1 MKKAK
6 RFLTGLL
13 SAVLALSLCAM
24 PAMAEGGTIT
34 STIDTNR
41 TGSLTIN
48 KYEGNEAKEDNL
60 LDGVTFTAYKVADI
74 VQSTTEAGTTDVKMQ
89 PVEALTNIKP
99 DIQITSETKYDDI
112 KDTVE
117 KALAKD
123 ADPKLVA
130 AGTAVTG
137 ESLDASGNKIKGQAK
152 FTNLGVGVYLIVETD
167 APSQIVNKTAN
178 FLVSIPM
185 ANEDGTGWN
194 YNIVANPKNAA
205 VYGGISLKK
214 YGKNYTPD
222 GNSSEAPLEGAK
234 FYLQRKEG
242 DEWVTVTA
250 PTVSN
255 GNGTVDAE
263 TGLLTTNRDGMI
275 NITDLAPGT
284 YRFIEY
290 SAPQGYIMDGQAA
303 YEFTINN
310 NQTVTIDDA
319 YKDTLE
325 NTIKV
330 VNEKPSME
338 KQVKTGVDAEN
349 KDVYGKATDAS
360 VGDVVTWKVT
370 AAVPSNVNKLAK
382 YILTDNMSEALTWE
396 SETEANLTIETKPN
410 VELVKGTDY
419 TLTVPVN
426 GTAGGTWTIEFTTE
440 GKDKLAA
447 SKVTSISVTFN
458 TKLNS
463 NATVNNKGNLN
474 DAGLT
479 YSNGF
484 TSDDEKY
491 PDQPEPKDEVIKNE
505 ASVYTFGMNVEKV
518 DGKDS
523 NVKLQGAEFDLYL
536 YNGSETNPT
545 EAELKNNGV
554 KVGHYTTDENGKI
567 HVSGLKN
574 GTYYLVETK
583 APTYSVVENG
593 ETKTYSYN
601 LLKEPVKVVVAV
613 EYVVKETT
621 TITTDENG
629 NVTTNK
635 SVDSE
640 KYVGGENNSGNY
652 KVIIKNNKGF
662 NLPTTGGFGTLLFSG
677 IGVLLVVAGVGV
689 LLSLKK
695 KNRA

>member
-1 MKKAK
+1 MKKVK

-13 SAVLALSLCAM
+13 SAALALSLCAM
-24 PAMAEGGTIT
+24 PAMAERRLIT
-34 STIDTNR
+34 STIDPSIP
-41 TGSLTIN
+41 GSLTIH
-48 KYEGNEAKEDNL
+48 KYEGNEQDPNKL

-74 VQSTTEAGTTDVKMQ
+74 VQSTDKTTGTTDVEMQ
-89 PVEALTNIKP
+89 PVEALKSIDPDIKITSDTKYENIK
-99 DIQITSETKYDDI
+99 E
-112 KDTVE
+112 TVE
-117 KALAKD
+117 KALAKETE
-123 ADPKLVA
+123 PKLTA
-130 AGTAVTG
+130 FGTATTG
-137 ESLDASGNKIKGQAK
+137 APNGKGIAL
-152 FTNLGVGVYLIVETD
+152 FEHMPVGVYLIVETD

-185 ANEDGTGWN
+185 TEANDDGTYWN
-194 YNIVANPKNAA
+194 YDVEVYPKNAA

-310 NQTVTIDDA
+310 DQTVTISDA

-338 KQVKTGVDAEN
+338 KQVKTGVDA
-349 KDVYGKATDAS
+349 YGKATDAS

-382 YILTDNMSEALTWE
+382 YILTDTMSSALTWE
-396 SETEANLTIETKPN
+396 SKEKANLTIETNPN
-410 VELVKGTDY
+410 VVLEDTDY
-419 TLTVPVN
+419 TLTVPAD
-426 GTAGGTWTIEFTTE
+426 GAEGGTWTIEFTTA

-447 SKVTSISVTFN
+447 NKVTSISVTFN

-484 TSDDEKY
+484 KSTDDKY
-491 PDQPEPKDEVIKNE
+491 PTQPDPKDEVIKNE
-505 ASVYTFGMNVEKV
+505 ASVYTFGMNIEKV

-523 NVKLQGAEFDLYL
+523 RGKLQGAEFDLYL

-545 EAELKNNGV
+545 EAELKTNGV
-554 KVGHYTTDENGKI
+554 KVGRYTTNEYGEI
-567 HVSGLKN
+567 HVNGLKN

-583 APTYSVVENG
+583 APTYTVEG
-593 ETKTYSYN
+593 KTYSYN
-601 LLKEPVKVVVAV
+601 LLKEPVKVVVNV
-613 EYVVKETT
+613 QYEVDTKT
-621 TITTDENG
+621 TIKTDANS
-629 NVTTNK
+629 NVTTNEIV
-635 SVDSE
+635 ST
-640 KYVGGENNSGNY
+640 KYLGGENDSGNY

>member
-13 SAVLALSLCAM
+13 SAALALSLCAM
-24 PAMAEGGTIT
+24 PAMAADNGGTIT
-34 STIDTNR
+34 STIDTNKN
-41 TGSLTIN
+41 GSLTIN
-48 KYEGNEAKEDNL
+48 KYEGNEQDPDKL

-74 VQSTTEAGTTDVKMQ
+74 VQSTEAGTTDVKMQ
-89 PVEALTNIKP
+89 PVKALTSIDP
-99 DIQITSETKYDDI
+99 AIQITSETKYDEI

-117 KALAKD
+117 QALAED
-123 ADPKLVA
+123 ADPKLTA
-130 AGTAVTG
+130 FATAKTGDNGT
-137 ESLDASGNKIKGQAK
+137 KGQAV
-152 FTNLGVGVYLIVETD
+152 FNEMPVGVYLIVETD

-185 ANEDGTGWN
+185 VKEDRTGWD
-194 YNIVANPKNAA
+194 YDIVANPKNAA

-214 YGKNYTPD
+214 YAKNYNPD
-222 GNSSEAPLEGAK
+222 GTFSEVALSGAK

-242 DEWVTVTA
+242 DNWVTVTT
-250 PTVSN
+250 PKVSD
-255 GNGTVDAE
+255 GNGTVDE
-263 TGLLTTNRDGMI
+263 NGLLTTNADGMI

-310 NQTVTIDDA
+310 DQTVTISDA
-319 YKDTLE
+319 YKDTLA

-330 VNEKPSME
+330 VNEKPNME
-338 KQVKTGVDAEN
+338 KQVKTGVDTEN

-382 YILTDNMSEALTWE
+382 YILTDNMSKALTWE
-396 SETEANLTIETKPN
+396 SETAANLTIATNPN
-410 VELVKGTDY
+410 VDLVKGTDY
-419 TLTVPVN
+419 TLTVPVD
-426 GTAGGTWTIEFTTE
+426 GTEGGTWTIEFTTA
-440 GKDKLAA
+440 GKEKLAENN
-447 SKVTSISVTFN
+447 VTSISVTFN
-458 TKLNS
+458 TKLNDK
-463 NATVNNKGNLN
+463 ATVNNTGNLN

-484 TSDDEKY
+484 KSDDEKY
-491 PDQPEPKDEVIKNE
+491 PEQPEPKDEVIKNE

-554 KVGHYTTDENGKI
+554 KVGHYTTDENGEI

-583 APTYSVVENG
+583 APTYSVEENG
-593 ETKTYSYN
+593 KTKTYSYN

-613 EYVVKETT
+613 EYEVKETT
-621 TITTDENG
+621 TITTDANG

-635 SVDSE
+635 IESK
-640 KYVGGENNSGNY
+640 KYLGGENDSGNY

>member
-13 SAVLALSLCAM
+13 SAALALSLCAM
-24 PAMAEGGTIT
+24 PAMAADNGETIT
-34 STIDTNR
+34 STINTAQK
-41 TGSLTIN
+41 GSLTIN
-48 KYEGNEAKEDNL
+48 KYEGDKQDPEKL

-74 VQSTTEAGTTDVKMQ
+74 VQSTEAGTTDVKMQ
-89 PVEALTNIKP
+89 PVEALTKIKS

-112 KDTVE
+112 KDTVDA
-117 KALAKD
+117 ALAED
-123 ADPKLVA
+123 ANPKL
-130 AGTAVTG
+130 TAFATATTG
-137 ESLDASGNKIKGQAK
+137 DNGITGQAV
-152 FTNLGVGVYLIVETD
+152 FSEMPVGVYLIVETG

-185 ANEDGTGWN
+185 AKEDGTGWN
-194 YNIVANPKNAA
+194 YDIVANPKNAA

-214 YGKNYTPD
+214 YGKNYNPD
-222 GNSSEAPLEGAK
+222 GTFSEVALSGAT

-242 DEWVTVTA
+242 DDWVTVTA
-250 PTVSN
+250 PTVSDSN
-255 GNGTVDAE
+255 GSVDAS
-263 TGLLTTNRDGMI
+263 GLLTTSANGMI

-310 NQTVTIDDA
+310 DQTVTISDA
-319 YKDTLE
+319 YKDTLA

-338 KQVKTGVDAEN
+338 KQVKTGVDA
-349 KDVYGKATDAS
+349 YGKATDAS

-382 YILTDNMSEALTWE
+382 YILTDTMSSALTWE
-396 SETEANLTIETKPN
+396 SETEANLTIETNPN
-410 VELVKGTDY
+410 VKLDKDTDY
-419 TLTVPVN
+419 TLTVPED
-426 GTAGGTWTIEFTTE
+426 GTEGGTWTIEFTTA
-440 GKDKLAA
+440 GKEKLAA
-447 SKVTSISVTFN
+447 NNVTSISVTFN
-458 TKLNS
+458 TRLNK
-463 NATVNNKGNLN
+463 NATVNKEGNLN
-474 DAGLT
+474 DASLT

-484 TSDDEKY
+484 KSNDEEY
-491 PDQPEPKDEVIKNE
+491 PTQPDPKDEVIKNE
-505 ASVYTFGMNVEKV
+505 ASVYTFGMNIEKV

-523 NVKLQGAEFDLYL
+523 RGKLQGAEFDLYL

-554 KVGHYTTDENGKI
+554 KVEHYTTDVYGEI

-583 APTYSVVENG
+583 APTYNVVENG

-601 LLKEPVKVVVAV
+601 LLKEPVKVVVNV
-613 EYVVKETT
+613 QYEVDTKT
-621 TITTDENG
+621 TITTDANG

-635 SVDSE
+635 IESK
-640 KYVGGENNSGNY
+640 KYVGGENDSGNY

-695 KNRA
+695 KNRT

>member
-13 SAVLALSLCAM
+13 SAALALSLCAM

-34 STIDTNR
+34 STIDTNKN
-41 TGSLTIN
+41 GSLTIN
-48 KYEGNEAKEDNL
+48 KYEGNEVDPDKL

-89 PVEALTNIKP
+89 PVKALTSIDP
-99 DIQITSETKYDDI
+99 AIQITSETKYDEI
-112 KDTVE
+112 KNTVDA
-117 KALAKD
+117 ALAD
-123 ADPKLVA
+123 GANPKLTA
-130 AGTAVTG
+130 FATAKTGDNGT
-137 ESLDASGNKIKGQAK
+137 KGQAV
-152 FTNLGVGVYLIVETD
+152 FNEMPVGVYLIVETD

-185 ANEDGTGWN
+185 VNEDRTGWD
-194 YNIVANPKNAA
+194 YDIVANPKNAA

-214 YGKNYTPD
+214 YGKNYNPD
-222 GNSSEAPLEGAK
+222 GTFSEVALSGAK

-242 DEWVTVTA
+242 DNWETVTA
-250 PTVSN
+250 PTVSANN
-255 GNGTVDAE
+255 GSVDAN
-263 TGLLTTNRDGMI
+263 GLLTTSTDGMI

-303 YEFTINN
+303 YVFTINN
-310 NQTVTIDDA
+310 DQSVTINDA
-319 YKDTLE
+319 YKDNTLA

-330 VNEKPSME
+330 VNEKPNME

-370 AAVPSNVNKLAK
+370 AAVPSNVDKLAK

-396 SETEANLTIETKPN
+396 SETAANLTIATNPN
-410 VELVKGTDY
+410 VDLVKGTDY
-419 TLTVPVN
+419 TLTVPAD
-426 GTAGGTWTIEFTTE
+426 GAQGGTWTIEFTTA
-440 GKDKLAA
+440 GKEKLAA
-447 SKVTSISVTFN
+447 NNVTSISVTFN
-458 TKLNS
+458 TKLNDK
-463 NATVNNKGNLN
+463 ATVNNTGNLN

-484 TSDDEKY
+484 KSDDAKY
-491 PDQPEPKDEVIKNE
+491 PEQPEPKDEVIKNQ
-505 ASVYTFGMNVEKV
+505 ASVYTFGMKVEKV
-518 DGKDS
+518 DGKNS
-523 NVKLQGAEFDLYL
+523 SIKLQGAEFDLYL

-583 APTYSVVENG
+583 APTYSVTENG

-613 EYVVKETT
+613 QYEVTTTT
-621 TITTDENG
+621 TITTDANG

-635 SVDSE
+635 IVSE
-640 KYVGGENNSGNY
+640 KYVGGEDDSGNY

-662 NLPTTGGFGTLLFSG
+662 NLPTTGGFGTLMFSG

>member
-13 SAVLALSLCAM
+13 SAALALSLCAM
-24 PAMAEGGTIT
+24 PAMAERRLIT
-34 STIDTNR
+34 STIDPSIP
-41 TGSLTIN
+41 GSLTIH
-48 KYEGNEAKEDNL
+48 KYEGNEQDPNKL

-74 VQSTTEAGTTDVKMQ
+74 VQSTDTTTGTTDVKMQ
-89 PVEALTNIKP
+89 PVEALTKIDP
-99 DIQITSETKYDDI
+99 DIKITSETKYENI
-112 KDTVE
+112 KNTVDA
-117 KALAKD
+117 ALADD
-123 ADPKLVA
+123 AKPKLTA
-130 AGTAVTG
+130 FGTATTG
-137 ESLDASGNKIKGQAK
+137 APNGKGIAL
-152 FTNLGVGVYLIVETD
+152 FEHMPVGVYLIVETD

-185 ANEDGTGWN
+185 TEADEKETYWN
-194 YNIVANPKNAA
+194 YDVEVYPKNTA
-205 VYGGISLKK
+205 VYGGINLKK
-214 YGKNYTPD
+214 YGRNYKPD
-222 GNSSEAPLEGAK
+222 GTIASEEALSGAT
-234 FYLQRKEG
+234 FYLQRKDG
-242 DEWVTVTA
+242 DQWVTVTA
-250 PTVSN
+250 PTVSKDN
-255 GNGTVDAE
+255 GSVDAN
-263 TGLLTTNRDGMI
+263 GLLTTSADGMI

-284 YRFIEY
+284 YRFIEC

-303 YEFTINN
+303 YEFTIKND
-310 NQTVTIDDA
+310 QTVTIDDA
-319 YKDTLE
+319 YKDDTLKD
-325 NTIKV
+325 TIKV

-338 KQVKTGVDAEN
+338 KQVKTGVDA
-349 KDVYGKATDAS
+349 YGKATDAS

-382 YILTDNMSEALTWE
+382 YILTDTMSSALTWE
-396 SETEANLTIETKPN
+396 SETEANLTIETNPN
-410 VELVKGTDY
+410 VKLDKDTDY
-419 TLTVPVN
+419 TLTVPED
-426 GTAGGTWTIEFTTE
+426 GTEGGTWTIEFTTA
-440 GKDKLAA
+440 GKNKLAA

-458 TKLNS
+458 TRLNK

-474 DAGLT
+474 DASLT

-484 TSDDEKY
+484 KSDKEGY
-491 PDQPEPKDEVIKNE
+491 PEQPDPKDEVIKNE
-505 ASVYTFGMNVEKV
+505 ASVYTFGMNIEKV

-523 NVKLQGAEFDLYL
+523 RGKLQGAEFDLYL
-536 YNGSETNPT
+536 YKGSEENPT
-545 EAELKNNGV
+545 EADLKNPDKAV
-554 KVGHYTTDENGKI
+554 KVGHYTTDVYGEI

-583 APTYSVVENG
+583 APTYNVVENG

-613 EYVVKETT
+613 EYEVTTTT
-621 TITTDENG
+621 TIKTDANG

-635 SVDSE
+635 IESK

-695 KNRA
+695 KNRT

>member
-1 MKKAK
+1 MKKVK

-13 SAVLALSLCAM
+13 SAALALSLCAM
-24 PAMAEGGTIT
+24 PAMAERRLIT
-34 STIDTNR
+34 STIDPSIP
-41 TGSLTIN
+41 GSLTIH
-48 KYEGNEAKEDNL
+48 KYEGNEQDPNKL

-74 VQSTTEAGTTDVKMQ
+74 VQSTDTTTGTTDVKMQ
-89 PVEALTNIKP
+89 PVEALTKIKP
-99 DIQITSETKYDDI
+99 DIQITSETKYENI
-112 KDTVE
+112 KDTVDA
-117 KALAKD
+117 ALAET
-123 ADPKLVA
+123 ASPKLTA
-130 AGTAVTG
+130 FGTATTG
-137 ESLDASGNKIKGQAK
+137 APNGKGIAL
-152 FTNLGVGVYLIVETD
+152 FEHMPVGVYLIVETD

-185 ANEDGTGWN
+185 TEANDDGTYWN
-194 YNIVANPKNAA
+194 YDVEVYPKNAA

-214 YGKNYTPD
+214 YGKNYKPD
-222 GNSSEAPLEGAK
+222 GTIASEEALSGAT
-234 FYLQRKEG
+234 FYLQRKDG
-242 DEWVTVTA
+242 DQWVTVTA
-250 PTVSN
+250 PTVSKDN
-255 GNGTVDAE
+255 GSVDAN
-263 TGLLTTNRDGMI
+263 GLLTTSADGMI

-284 YRFIEY
+284 YRFIEC

-310 NQTVTIDDA
+310 DQTVTISDA
-319 YKDTLE
+319 YKDTLA

-338 KQVKTGVDAEN
+338 KQVKTGVDA
-349 KDVYGKATDAS
+349 YGKATDAS

-382 YILTDNMSEALTWE
+382 YILTDTMSSALTWE
-396 SETEANLTIETKPN
+396 SETEANLTIETNPN
-410 VELVKGTDY
+410 VALEDTDY
-419 TLTVPVN
+419 TLTVPED
-426 GTAGGTWTIEFTTE
+426 GTEGGTWTIEFTTA
-440 GKDKLAA
+440 GKNKLAA

-458 TKLNS
+458 TRLNK

-474 DAGLT
+474 DASLT

-484 TSDDEKY
+484 KSNDEEY
-491 PDQPEPKDEVIKNE
+491 PTQPDPKDEVIKNE
-505 ASVYTFGMNVEKV
+505 ASVYTFGMNIEKV

-523 NVKLQGAEFDLYL
+523 RGKLQGAEFDLYL
-536 YNGSETNPT
+536 YKGSEENPT
-545 EAELKNNGV
+545 EADLKNPDKAV
-554 KVGHYTTDENGKI
+554 KVGHYTTDVYGEI

-583 APTYSVVENG
+583 APTYNVVENG

-613 EYVVKETT
+613 QYEVTTTT
-621 TITTDENG
+621 TIKTDANG

-635 SVDSE
+635 IESK
-640 KYVGGENNSGNY
+640 KYVGGENDSGNY

>member
-13 SAVLALSLCAM
+13 SAALALSLCAM

-60 LDGVTFTAYKVADI
+60 LDGVTFTAYKVANI
-74 VQSTTEAGTTDVKMQ
+74 MQSTVAGTTDVKMQ

-117 KALAKD
+117 KALAD
-123 ADPKLVA
+123 GADPKLVA

-185 ANEDGTGWN
+185 ANADGTGWN
-194 YNIVANPKNAA
+194 YDIVANPKNAA

-310 NQTVTIDDA
+310 DQTVTISDA

-338 KQVKTGVDAEN
+338 KQVKTGVDA
-349 KDVYGKATDAS
+349 YGKATDAS

-382 YILTDNMSEALTWE
+382 YILTDTMSSALTWE
-396 SETEANLTIETKPN
+396 SKEKANLTIETNPN
-410 VELVKGTDY
+410 VVLEDTDY
-419 TLTVPVN
+419 TLTVPAD
-426 GTAGGTWTIEFTTE
+426 GAEGGTWTIEFTTA

-484 TSDDEKY
+484 KSDDEKY

-505 ASVYTFGMNVEKV
+505 ASVYTFGMNIEKV

-523 NVKLQGAEFDLYL
+523 RGKLQGAEFDLYL

-545 EAELKNNGV
+545 EADLKNNG
-554 KVGHYTTDENGKI
+554 KRVGHYTTDVYGEI
-567 HVSGLKN
+567 HVSGLEN

-583 APTYSVVENG
+583 APTYNVEENG
-593 ETKTYSYN
+593 KIKTYSYN

-621 TITTDENG
+621 TITTDEHG

-635 SVDSE
+635 KIESE

>member
-13 SAVLALSLCAM
+13 SAALALSLCAM
-24 PAMAEGGTIT
+24 PAMATSYADTPTI
-34 STIDTNR
+34 NPGR
-41 TGSLTIN
+41 YGSLTIY
-48 KYEGNEAKEDNL
+48 KFEGNEAKEDNL
-60 LDGVTFTAYKVADI
+60 LDGVTFTAYQVADI
-74 VQSTTEAGTTDVKMQ
+74 VQSTDPTTGTTGVEMQ
-89 PVEALTNIKP
+89 PVEALTNIDS
-99 DIQITSETKYDDI
+99 DIKITSETKYTDI
-112 KDTVE
+112 KETVDA
-117 KALAKD
+117 ALAK
-123 ADPKLVA
+123 
-130 AGTAVTG
+130 GTLTAFATATTG
-137 ESLDASGNKIKGQAK
+137 ANGTKGQAV
-152 FTNLGVGVYLIVETD
+152 FSEMPVGVYLIVETD

-185 ANEDGTGWN
+185 AKEDGTGWN
-194 YNIVANPKNAA
+194 YDVKVYPKNAA
-205 VYGGISLKK
+205 VYGGINLKK
-214 YGKNYTPD
+214 YGKNYNPD
-222 GNSSEAPLEGAK
+222 GSSTEAPLGGAK

-242 DEWVTVTA
+242 NEWVTVTA

-263 TGLLTTNRDGMI
+263 TGLLTTNNDGMI

-303 YEFTINN
+303 YEFTIND
-310 NQTVTIDDA
+310 NQTVTISDA
-319 YKDTLE
+319 YKDTLPD
-325 NTIKV
+325 TIKV

-382 YILTDNMSEALTWE
+382 YILTDTMSKALTWE
-396 SETEANLTIETKPN
+396 SVEKANLTIETNPHVDL
-410 VELVKGTDY
+410 VENTDY
-419 TLTVPVN
+419 TLTVPAK
-426 GTAGGTWTIEFTTE
+426 GAEGGTWTIEFTTA

-474 DAGLT
+474 DASLT

-484 TSDDEKY
+484 KSNDEEY
-491 PDQPEPKDEVIKNE
+491 PTQPDPKDEVIKNE

-695 KNRA
+695 KNRT

>member
-13 SAVLALSLCAM
+13 SAALALSLCAM

-48 KYEGNEAKEDNL
+48 KYEGDKAEEDKL

-74 VQSTTEAGTTDVKMQ
+74 VQPTEAGTTDVKMQ
-89 PVEALTNIKP
+89 PVEALTKINS
-99 DIQITSETKYDDI
+99 DIQITSGTKYDDI
-112 KDTVE
+112 KDTVDA
-117 KALAKD
+117 ALAD
-123 ADPKLVA
+123 NADPKL
-130 AGTAVTG
+130 TAFATATTG
-137 ESLDASGNKIKGQAK
+137 ANDVKGQAV
-152 FTNLGVGVYLIVETD
+152 FSEMPVGVYLIVETG

-185 ANEDGTGWN
+185 VNANGDGWN
-194 YNIVANPKNAA
+194 YDIVANPKNAA

-214 YGKNYTPD
+214 YGKNYNPD
-222 GNSSEAPLEGAK
+222 GSSTEAPLGGAK

-242 DEWVTVTA
+242 NEWVTVTA

-263 TGLLTTNRDGMI
+263 TGLLTTNNDGMI

-284 YRFIEY
+284 YRFIEH

-310 NQTVTIDDA
+310 DQTVTISDA
-319 YKDTLE
+319 YKDTLA

-330 VNEKPSME
+330 VNEKPNME

-523 NVKLQGAEFDLYL
+523 HVKLQGAEFDLYL

-662 NLPTTGGFGTLLFSG
+662 DLPTTGGFGTLLFSG

>member
-24 PAMAEGGTIT
+24 PAMAADNGETIT
-34 STIDTNR
+34 STINTAQK
-41 TGSLTIN
+41 GSLTIN
-48 KYEGNEAKEDNL
+48 KYEGDKDDPDKL

-74 VQSTTEAGTTDVKMQ
+74 VQSTEAGTTDVKMQ
-89 PVEALTNIKP
+89 PVKALTSIDP
-99 DIQITSETKYDDI
+99 AIQITSETKYDEI

-117 KALAKD
+117 QALAED
-123 ADPKLVA
+123 ANPKLTA
-130 AGTAVTG
+130 FATAKTGDNGT
-137 ESLDASGNKIKGQAK
+137 KGQAV
-152 FTNLGVGVYLIVETD
+152 FNEMPVGVYLIVETD

-185 ANEDGTGWN
+185 VKEDRTGWD
-194 YNIVANPKNAA
+194 YDIVANPKNAA

-214 YGKNYTPD
+214 YAKNYNPD
-222 GNSSEAPLEGAK
+222 GTFSEVALSGAK

-242 DEWVTVTA
+242 DNWETVTA
-250 PTVSN
+250 PTVSANN
-255 GNGTVDAE
+255 GSVDAN
-263 TGLLTTNRDGMI
+263 GLLTTSTDGMI

-303 YEFTINN
+303 YVFTINN
-310 NQTVTIDDA
+310 DQSVTISDA
-319 YKDTLE
+319 YKDTLA

-330 VNEKPSME
+330 VNEKPNME

-349 KDVYGKATDAS
+349 KDVYGNATDAS

-382 YILTDNMSEALTWE
+382 YILTDNMSKALTWE
-396 SETEANLTIETKPN
+396 SETAANLTIATNPN
-410 VELVKGTDY
+410 VDLVKGTDY
-419 TLTVPVN
+419 TLTVPVD
-426 GTAGGTWTIEFTTE
+426 GTEGGTWTIEFTTA
-440 GKDKLAA
+440 GKEKLAA
-447 SKVTSISVTFN
+447 NNVTSISVTFN
-458 TKLNS
+458 TKLNDK
-463 NATVNNKGNLN
+463 ATVNNTGNLN

-484 TSDDEKY
+484 KSDDEKY
-491 PDQPEPKDEVIKNE
+491 PEQPEPKDEVIKNE
-505 ASVYTFGMNVEKV
+505 ASVYTFGMKVEKV

-554 KVGHYTTDENGKI
+554 KVGHYTTDENGEI

-583 APTYSVVENG
+583 APTYSVEENG
-593 ETKTYSYN
+593 KTKTYSYN

-613 EYVVKETT
+613 EYEVKETT
-621 TITTDENG
+621 TITTDANG

-635 SVDSE
+635 IESK
-640 KYVGGENNSGNY
+640 KYLGGENDSGNY

-695 KNRA
+695 KNRT

>member
-13 SAVLALSLCAM
+13 SAALALSLCAM
-24 PAMAEGGTIT
+24 PAMAADNGKTIT
-34 STIDTNR
+34 STINTAQK
-41 TGSLTIN
+41 GSLTIN
-48 KYEGNEAKEDNL
+48 KYEGNAVDKDKL

-74 VQSTTEAGTTDVKMQ
+74 VQSTEAGTTDVKMQ
-89 PVEALTNIKP
+89 PVEALTSIKP
-99 DIQITSETKYDDI
+99 DIQITSETKYDEI
-112 KDTVE
+112 QDTVE
-117 KALAKD
+117 KALAED
-123 ADPKLVA
+123 ADPKLTA
-130 AGTAVTG
+130 FATATTGANGT
-137 ESLDASGNKIKGQAK
+137 KGQAV
-152 FTNLGVGVYLIVETD
+152 FSGMPVGVYLIVETD

-185 ANEDGTGWN
+185 VNEDRTGWN
-194 YNIVANPKNAA
+194 YDIVANPKNAA
-205 VYGGISLKK
+205 VYGGINLKK
-214 YGKNYTPD
+214 YGRNYKPD
-222 GNSSEAPLEGAK
+222 GTSTEVALSGAK

-242 DEWVTVTA
+242 DNWVTVTT
-250 PTVSN
+250 PKVSD
-255 GNGTVDAE
+255 GNGTVDE
-263 TGLLTTNRDGMI
+263 NGLLTTNADGMI
-275 NITDLAPGT
+275 NVTDLAPGT

-310 NQTVTIDDA
+310 NQTVTINEA
-319 YKDTLE
+319 YKDDKLKD
-325 NTIKV
+325 TIKV
-330 VNEKPSME
+330 VNEKPNME
-338 KQVKTGVDAEN
+338 KQVKTGVDTEK

-382 YILTDNMSEALTWE
+382 YILTDNMSKALTWE
-396 SETEANLTIETKPN
+396 SKTEAKLTIETNPN
-410 VELVKGTDY
+410 VKLDKDTDY
-419 TLTVPVN
+419 TLTVPAD
-426 GTAGGTWTIEFTTE
+426 GTEGGTWTIEFTTA
-440 GKDKLAA
+440 GKEKLAA
-447 SKVTSISVTFN
+447 NNVTSISVTFN

-463 NATVNNKGNLN
+463 NATVNKTGNLN

-484 TSDDEKY
+484 KSDNAKY
-491 PDQPEPKDEVIKNE
+491 PEQPEPKDEVIKNQ
-505 ASVYTFGMNVEKV
+505 ASVYTFGMKVEKV
-518 DGKDS
+518 DGKNS
-523 NVKLQGAEFDLYL
+523 SIKLQGAEFDLYL

-545 EAELKNNGV
+545 EAELKNNGHC
-554 KVGHYTTDENGKI
+554 VGHYTTDKEGKI

-574 GTYYLVETK
+574 GTYYLFETK
-583 APTYSVVENG
+583 APTYTVVENG

-613 EYVVKETT
+613 EYEVNTNT
-621 TITTDENG
+621 TITTDANG

-635 SVDSE
+635 IVSE
-640 KYVGGENNSGNY
+640 KYVGGEEDSGNY

>member
-1 MKKAK
+1 MKKVK

-13 SAVLALSLCAM
+13 SAALALSLCAM
-24 PAMAEGGTIT
+24 PAMAERRLIT
-34 STIDTNR
+34 STIDPSIP
-41 TGSLTIN
+41 GSLTIY
-48 KYEGNEAKEDNL
+48 KYEGNEQDPNKL

-74 VQSTTEAGTTDVKMQ
+74 VQSTDTTTGTTDVKMQ
-89 PVEALTNIKP
+89 PVEALTKIKP
-99 DIQITSETKYDDI
+99 DIQITSETKYENI
-112 KDTVE
+112 KDTVDA
-117 KALAKD
+117 ALADD
-123 ADPKLVA
+123 ANPKLTA
-130 AGTAVTG
+130 FGTATTG
-137 ESLDASGNKIKGQAK
+137 APNGKGIAL
-152 FTNLGVGVYLIVETD
+152 FEHMPVGVYLIVETD

-185 ANEDGTGWN
+185 TAGDEEETYWN
-194 YNIVANPKNAA
+194 YDIKVYPKNTA
-205 VYGGISLKK
+205 VYGGINLKK
-214 YGKNYTPD
+214 YGKNYNPD
-222 GNSSEAPLEGAK
+222 GTSTEVALSGAT
-234 FYLQRKEG
+234 FYLQRKDG
-242 DEWVTVTA
+242 DQWVTVTA
-250 PTVSN
+250 PKVSD
-255 GNGTVDAE
+255 GNGTVDGN
-263 TGLLTTNRDGMI
+263 GLLTTSADGMI

-303 YEFTINN
+303 YEFTIND
-310 NQTVTIDDA
+310 NQTVTISDA
-319 YKDTLE
+319 YKDTLPD
-325 NTIKV
+325 TIKV

-382 YILTDNMSEALTWE
+382 YILTDNMSKALTWE
-396 SETEANLTIETKPN
+396 SVEKANLTIETNPK
-410 VELVKGTDY
+410 VKLDKGTDY
-419 TLTVPVN
+419 TLAVPED
-426 GTAGGTWTIEFTTE
+426 GKEGGTWTIEFTTA
-440 GKDKLAA
+440 GKDKLATNN
-447 SKVTSISVTFN
+447 VTSISVTFN

-484 TSDDEKY
+484 NSTDDKY

-505 ASVYTFGMNVEKV
+505 ASVYTFGMNIEKV

-523 NVKLQGAEFDLYL
+523 RGKLQGAEFDLYL
-536 YNGSETNPT
+536 YKGSEENPT
-545 EAELKNNGV
+545 EADLKNPDKAV
-554 KVGHYTTDENGKI
+554 KVGHYTTDVNGQI

-583 APTYSVVENG
+583 APTYHVVENG
-593 ETKTYSYN
+593 VTKTYSYN

-613 EYVVKETT
+613 EYEVKETT

-635 SVDSE
+635 IESK
-640 KYVGGENNSGNY
+640 KYVGGEDNSGNY

>member
-13 SAVLALSLCAM
+13 SAALALSLCAM

-48 KYEGNEAKEDNL
+48 KYEGDKAEEDKL

-74 VQSTTEAGTTDVKMQ
+74 VQPTEAGTTDVKMQ
-89 PVEALTNIKP
+89 PVEALTKIKS

-112 KDTVE
+112 KDTVDA
-117 KALAKD
+117 ALAD
-123 ADPKLVA
+123 NADPKL
-130 AGTAVTG
+130 TAFATATTG
-137 ESLDASGNKIKGQAK
+137 ANDVKGQAV
-152 FTNLGVGVYLIVETD
+152 FSGMPVGVYLIVETG

-185 ANEDGTGWN
+185 VNANGDGWN
-194 YNIVANPKNAA
+194 YDIVANPKNAA

-214 YGKNYTPD
+214 YGKNYNPD
-222 GNSSEAPLEGAK
+222 GSSTEAPLGGAK

-242 DEWVTVTA
+242 NEWVTVTA

-263 TGLLTTNRDGMI
+263 TGLLTTNNDGMI

-310 NQTVTIDDA
+310 DQTVTISDA

-338 KQVKTGVDAEN
+338 KQVKTGVDA
-349 KDVYGKATDAS
+349 YGKATDAS

-382 YILTDNMSEALTWE
+382 YILTDTMSKALTWE
-396 SETEANLTIETKPN
+396 SVEKANLTIETNPH
-410 VELVKGTDY
+410 VVLEDTDY
-419 TLTVPVN
+419 TLTVPAD
-426 GTAGGTWTIEFTTE
+426 GAEGGTWTSEFTAA

-484 TSDDEKY
+484 NSTDDKY

-505 ASVYTFGMNVEKV
+505 ASVYTFGMNIEKV

-523 NVKLQGAEFDLYL
+523 RGKLQGAEFDLYL

-545 EAELKNNGV
+545 EAELKKNGV
-554 KVGHYTTDENGKI
+554 KVGNYTTDVNGQI

-583 APTYSVVENG
+583 APTYHVVENG
-593 ETKTYSYN
+593 VTKTYSYN

-613 EYVVKETT
+613 EYEVKETT

-629 NVTTNK
+629 NVITNK
-635 SVDSE
+635 IESK
-640 KYVGGENNSGNY
+640 KYVGGEDNSGNY

-695 KNRA
+695 KNRT

>member
-13 SAVLALSLCAM
+13 SAALALSLCAM

-48 KYEGNEAKEDNL
+48 KYEGDKAEEDKL

-74 VQSTTEAGTTDVKMQ
+74 VQPTEAGTTDVKMQ
-89 PVEALTNIKP
+89 PVKALTSIDP
-99 DIQITSETKYDDI
+99 AIQITSETKYDDI
-112 KDTVE
+112 KDTVDA
-117 KALAKD
+117 ALAD
-123 ADPKLVA
+123 NADPKLTVFA
-130 AGTAVTG
+130 TATTG
-137 ESLDASGNKIKGQAK
+137 ANDVKGQAV
-152 FTNLGVGVYLIVETD
+152 FSEMPVGVYLIVETG

-185 ANEDGTGWN
+185 VNANGDGWN
-194 YNIVANPKNAA
+194 YDIVANPKNAA

-214 YGKNYTPD
+214 YGKNYNPD
-222 GNSSEAPLEGAK
+222 GSSTEAPLGGAK

-242 DEWVTVTA
+242 DNWVTVTT
-250 PTVSN
+250 PKVSD
-255 GNGTVDAE
+255 GNGTVDE
-263 TGLLTTNRDGMI
+263 NGLLTTNADGMI

-310 NQTVTIDDA
+310 DQTVTISDA
-319 YKDTLE
+319 YKDTLA

-330 VNEKPSME
+330 VNEKPNME
-338 KQVKTGVDAEN
+338 KQVKTGVDTEN

-382 YILTDNMSEALTWE
+382 YILTDNMSNALTWE
-396 SETEANLTIETKPN
+396 SVTEANLTIKTNPD
-410 VELVKGTDY
+410 VELVKDTDY
-419 TLTVPVN
+419 TLTVPKD
-426 GTAGGTWTIEFTTE
+426 GTEGGTWTIEFTTA
-440 GKDKLAA
+440 GKEKLAVNN
-447 SKVTSISVTFN
+447 VTSISVTFN

-463 NATVNNKGNLN
+463 NATVNNTGNLN

-484 TSDDEKY
+484 KSDDAKY
-491 PDQPEPKDEVIKNE
+491 PEQPEPKDEVIKNQ
-505 ASVYTFGMNVEKV
+505 ASVYTFGMKVEKV
-518 DGKDS
+518 DGKNS
-523 NVKLQGAEFDLYL
+523 SIKLQGAEFDLYL

-545 EAELKNNGV
+545 EAELKNNGHC
-554 KVGHYTTDENGKI
+554 VGHYTTDKEGKI

-583 APTYSVVENG
+583 APTYTVVENG

-613 EYVVKETT
+613 EYEVTTNT
-621 TITTDENG
+621 TITTDANG

-635 SVDSE
+635 IVSE
-640 KYVGGENNSGNY
+640 KYVGGEDDSGNY

-695 KNRA
+695 KNRT

>member
-13 SAVLALSLCAM
+13 SAALALSLCAM

-48 KYEGNEAKEDNL
+48 KYEGNEPNSEKL
-60 LDGVTFTAYKVADI
+60 LDGVTFTAYKVANI
-74 VQSTTEAGTTDVKMQ
+74 VQSTEAGTTDVKMQ
-89 PVEALTNIKP
+89 PVEALTKIKS

-112 KDTVE
+112 KDTVDA
-117 KALAKD
+117 ALAD
-123 ADPKLVA
+123 GADPKLLA
-130 AGTAVTG
+130 FATATTG
-137 ESLDASGNKIKGQAK
+137 ANGIKGQAV
-152 FTNLGVGVYLIVETD
+152 FSEMPVGVYLIVETG

-185 ANEDGTGWN
+185 ANTDGTGWN
-194 YNIVANPKNAA
+194 YDIVANPKNAA
-205 VYGGISLKK
+205 VYGGISLRK

-222 GNSSEAPLEGAK
+222 GKSSEVPLEGAT
-234 FYLQRKEG
+234 FYLQRKAG

-303 YEFTINN
+303 YEFTINPD
-310 NQTVTIDDA
+310 QTVTISGAYQDA
-319 YKDTLE
+319 LL

-338 KQVKTGVDAEN
+338 KQVKTGVDT
-349 KDVYGKATDAS
+349 YGKATDAS

-396 SETEANLTIETKPN
+396 SVEKANLTIETNPHVDLDKD
-410 VELVKGTDY
+410 TDY
-419 TLTVPVN
+419 TLTVPKD
-426 GTAGGTWTIEFTTE
+426 GTEGGTWTIEFTAA

-458 TKLNS
+458 TKLNK
-463 NATVNNKGNLN
+463 NAKVNKEGNLN

-484 TSDDEKY
+484 KSDDEKY
-491 PDQPEPKDEVIKNE
+491 PDQPDPKDEVIKNE
-505 ASVYTFGMNVEKV
+505 ASVYTFGMNIEKV

-523 NVKLQGAEFDLYL
+523 RGKLPGAEFDLYL

-545 EAELKNNGV
+545 EADLKNNG
-554 KVGHYTTDENGKI
+554 KLVGHYTTDVNGQI
-567 HVSGLKN
+567 NVSGLEN

-583 APTYSVVENG
+583 APTYNVVENG
-593 ETKTYSYN
+593 ETKIYSYN
-601 LLKEPVKVVVAV
+601 LLKEPVKVDVAV
-613 EYVVKETT
+613 EYEVKETT

-635 SVDSE
+635 IESK
-640 KYVGGENNSGNY
+640 KYIGGEDNSGNY

>member
-13 SAVLALSLCAM
+13 SAALALSLCAM

-60 LDGVTFTAYKVADI
+60 LDGVTFTAYKVANI
-74 VQSTTEAGTTDVKMQ
+74 MQSTVAGTTDVKMQ

-117 KALAKD
+117 KALAD
-123 ADPKLVA
+123 GADPKLVA

-185 ANEDGTGWN
+185 ANADGTGWN
-194 YNIVANPKNAA
+194 YDIVANPKNAA

-310 NQTVTIDDA
+310 DQTVTISDA

-338 KQVKTGVDAEN
+338 KQVKTGVDT
-349 KDVYGKATDAS
+349 YGKATDAS

-396 SETEANLTIETKPN
+396 SVAEANLTIETNPN
-410 VELVKGTDY
+410 VELVKDTDY
-419 TLTVPVN
+419 TLTVPTD
-426 GTAGGTWTIEFTTE
+426 GTEGGTWTIEFTTV

-447 SKVTSISVTFN
+447 NNVTSISVTFN

-484 TSDDEKY
+484 KSNDEKY
-491 PDQPEPKDEVIKNE
+491 PDQPDPKDEVIKNE
-505 ASVYTFGMNVEKV
+505 ASVYTFGMNIEKV

-523 NVKLQGAEFDLYL
+523 RGKLPGAEFDLYL
-536 YNGSETNPT
+536 YNGSEKNPT
-545 EAELKNNGV
+545 EADLKNNG
-554 KVGHYTTDENGKI
+554 KLVGHYTTDVNGQI
-567 HVSGLKN
+567 HVSGLEN

-583 APTYSVVENG
+583 APTYNVVENG
-593 ETKTYSYN
+593 ETKIYSYN
-601 LLKEPVKVVVAV
+601 LLKEPVKVVVEV
-613 EYVVKETT
+613 EYEVKETT
-621 TITTDENG
+621 TITTDANG

-635 SVDSE
+635 IESK

-662 NLPTTGGFGTLLFSG
+662 DLPTTGGFGTLLFSG

>member
-13 SAVLALSLCAM
+13 SAALALSLCAM

-34 STIDTNR
+34 STIDMNR

-48 KYEGNEAKEDNL
+48 KYEGDKAEEDKL

-74 VQSTTEAGTTDVKMQ
+74 VQPTEAGTTDVKMQ
-89 PVEALTNIKP
+89 PVEALTKINSDIK
-99 DIQITSETKYDDI
+99 ITSETKYGDI
-112 KDTVE
+112 EKTVE
-117 KALAKD
+117 KALADD
-123 ADPKLVA
+123 ADPKL
-130 AGTAVTG
+130 TAFATATTG
-137 ESLDASGNKIKGQAK
+137 KNGIKGQAK
-152 FTNLGVGVYLIVETD
+152 FEKMPVGVYLIVETD

-185 ANEDGTGWN
+185 VNEDRTGWN
-194 YNIVANPKNAA
+194 YDIVANPKNAA

-214 YGKNYTPD
+214 YGKNYNAD
-222 GNSSEAPLEGAK
+222 GTSTEVALSGAK
-234 FYLQRKEG
+234 FYLQRQDG
-242 DEWVTVTA
+242 DTWVTVTA
-250 PTVSN
+250 PTVSKDN
-255 GNGTVDAE
+255 GSVDE
-263 TGLLTTNRDGMI
+263 NGLLTTSADGMI

-303 YEFTINN
+303 YVFTINN
-310 NQTVTIDDA
+310 DQTVTINDA

-330 VNEKPSME
+330 VNEKPNVE
-338 KQVKTGVDAEN
+338 KQVKTGVDADN
-349 KDVYGKATDAS
+349 KNVYGKATDAS

-382 YILTDNMSEALTWE
+382 YILTDNMSKALTWE
-396 SETEANLTIETKPN
+396 SEAKANLTIATNPN
-410 VELVKGTDY
+410 VDLVKGTDY
-419 TLTVPVN
+419 TLTVPVD
-426 GTAGGTWTIEFTTE
+426 GTEGGTWTIEFTTA
-440 GKDKLAA
+440 GKEKLEANN
-447 SKVTSISVTFN
+447 VTSISVTFN
-458 TKLNS
+458 TKLNDK
-463 NATVNNKGNLN
+463 ATVNKTGNLN

-484 TSDDEKY
+484 KSDDAKY
-491 PDQPEPKDEVIKNE
+491 PEQPEPKDEVIKNE

-583 APTYSVVENG
+583 APTYSVVEND

>member
-13 SAVLALSLCAM
+13 SAALALSLCAM
-24 PAMAEGGTIT
+24 PAMAAEGGTIT

-48 KYEGNEAKEDNL
+48 KYEGNEPNSEKL

-74 VQSTTEAGTTDVKMQ
+74 MQSTEAGTTDVKMQ
-89 PVEALTNIKP
+89 PVEALTKIKS

-112 KDTVE
+112 KDTVDA
-117 KALAKD
+117 ALAD
-123 ADPKLVA
+123 GANPKLIA
-130 AGTAVTG
+130 FATATTGANGT
-137 ESLDASGNKIKGQAK
+137 KGQAV
-152 FTNLGVGVYLIVETD
+152 FSEMPVGVYLIVETG

-185 ANEDGTGWN
+185 ANTDGTGWN
-194 YNIVANPKNAA
+194 YDIVANPKNAA
-205 VYGGISLKK
+205 VYGGISLRK

-222 GNSSEAPLEGAK
+222 GKSSEVPLEGAT
-234 FYLQRKEG
+234 FYLQRKAG

-303 YEFTINN
+303 YEFTINPD
-310 NQTVTIDDA
+310 QTVTISGAYQDA
-319 YKDTLE
+319 LL

-338 KQVKTGVDAEN
+338 KQVKTGVDT
-349 KDVYGKATDAS
+349 YGKATDAS

-382 YILTDNMSEALTWE
+382 YILTDTMSEALTWE
-396 SETEANLTIETKPN
+396 SVAEANLTIETNPN
-410 VELVKGTDY
+410 VELVKDTDY
-419 TLTVPVN
+419 TLTAPAD
-426 GTAGGTWTIEFTTE
+426 GTEGGTWTIEFTAA

-447 SKVTSISVTFN
+447 NKVTSISVTFN

-463 NATVNNKGNLN
+463 KATVNNKGNLN

-484 TSDDEKY
+484 KSDDEKY
-491 PDQPEPKDEVIKNE
+491 PDQPDPKDEVIKNE
-505 ASVYTFGMNVEKV
+505 ASVYTFGMNIEKV

-523 NVKLQGAEFDLYL
+523 RGKLPGAEFDLYL

-545 EAELKNNGV
+545 EAELKKDGV
-554 KVGHYTTDENGKI
+554 KVGSYTTDVNGQI
-567 HVSGLKN
+567 HVNGLKN

-583 APTYSVVENG
+583 APTYNVVENG
-593 ETKTYSYN
+593 ETKIYSYN

-613 EYVVKETT
+613 EYEVKETT
-621 TITTDENG
+621 TITTDANG

-635 SVDSE
+635 IESK
-640 KYVGGENNSGNY
+640 KYVGGEDNSGNY

>member
-13 SAVLALSLCAM
+13 SAALALSLCAM
-24 PAMAEGGTIT
+24 PAMAAEGDGTIT
-34 STIDTNR
+34 STINTAQK
-41 TGSLTIN
+41 GSLTIN
-48 KYEGNEAKEDNL
+48 KYEGDKEDKDKL
-60 LDGVTFTAYKVADI
+60 LNGVTFTAYKVADI
-74 VQSTTEAGTTDVKMQ
+74 VQSPDATGTTTDVKMQ
-89 PVEALTNIKP
+89 PVEALTKIKS

-112 KDTVE
+112 KDTVDA
-117 KALAKD
+117 ALAED
-123 ADPKLVA
+123 ANPKLTA
-130 AGTAVTG
+130 FATATTGANGT
-137 ESLDASGNKIKGQAK
+137 NGQAV
-152 FTNLGVGVYLIVETD
+152 FSGMPVGVYLIVETD

-185 ANEDGTGWN
+185 VNANGDGWN
-194 YNIVANPKNAA
+194 YDIVANPKNAA

-214 YGKNYTPD
+214 YGKNYNPD
-222 GNSSEAPLEGAK
+222 GSSTEAPLGGAK

-242 DEWVTVTA
+242 NEWVTVTA

-263 TGLLTTNRDGMI
+263 TGLLTTNNDGMI

-303 YEFTINN
+303 YEFTIND
-310 NQTVTIDDA
+310 NQTVTISDA
-319 YKDTLE
+319 YKDTLPD
-325 NTIKV
+325 TIKV

-382 YILTDNMSEALTWE
+382 YILTDNMSKALTWE
-396 SETEANLTIETKPN
+396 SVEKANLTIETNPHVDL
-410 VELVKGTDY
+410 VENTDY
-419 TLTVPVN
+419 TLTVPAK
-426 GTAGGTWTIEFTTE
+426 GAEGGTWTIEFTTA
-440 GKDKLAA
+440 GKDKLATNN
-447 SKVTSISVTFN
+447 VTSISVTFN

-484 TSDDEKY
+484 NSTDDKY

-505 ASVYTFGMNVEKV
+505 ASVYTFGMNIEKV

-523 NVKLQGAEFDLYL
+523 RGKLQGAEFDLYL

-545 EAELKNNGV
+545 EAELKKNGV
-554 KVGHYTTDENGKI
+554 KVGNYTTDVNGQI

-583 APTYSVVENG
+583 APTYHVVENG
-593 ETKTYSYN
+593 VTKTYSYN

-613 EYVVKETT
+613 EYEVKETT

-635 SVDSE
+635 IESK
-640 KYVGGENNSGNY
+640 KYVGGEDNSGNY

>member
-13 SAVLALSLCAM
+13 SAALALSLCAM
-24 PAMAEGGTIT
+24 PAMAADNGETIT
-34 STIDTNR
+34 STINTAQK
-41 TGSLTIN
+41 GSLTIN
-48 KYEGNEAKEDNL
+48 KYEGDKQDPEKL

-74 VQSTTEAGTTDVKMQ
+74 VQSTEAGTTDVKMQ
-89 PVEALTNIKP
+89 PVEALTKIKS

-112 KDTVE
+112 KDTVDA
-117 KALAKD
+117 ALAED
-123 ADPKLVA
+123 ANPKL
-130 AGTAVTG
+130 TAFATATTG
-137 ESLDASGNKIKGQAK
+137 DNGITGQAV
-152 FTNLGVGVYLIVETD
+152 FSEMPVGVYLIVETG

-185 ANEDGTGWN
+185 AKEDGTGWN
-194 YNIVANPKNAA
+194 YDIVANPKNAA

-214 YGKNYTPD
+214 YGKNYNPD
-222 GNSSEAPLEGAK
+222 GTFSEVALSGAT

-242 DEWVTVTA
+242 DDWVTVTA
-250 PTVSN
+250 PTVSDSN
-255 GNGTVDAE
+255 GSVDAS
-263 TGLLTTNRDGMI
+263 GLLTTSANGMI

-303 YEFTINN
+303 YVFTIND
-310 NQTVTIDDA
+310 NQTVTISDA
-319 YKDTLE
+319 YKDNTLPD
-325 NTIKV
+325 TIKV

-382 YILTDNMSEALTWE
+382 YILTDTMSKALTWE
-396 SETEANLTIETKPN
+396 SVEKANLTIETNPH
-410 VELVKGTDY
+410 VVLEDTDY
-419 TLTVPVN
+419 TLTVPAD
-426 GTAGGTWTIEFTTE
+426 GAEGGTWTIEFTAA

-447 SKVTSISVTFN
+447 NNVTSISVTFN

-463 NATVNNKGNLN
+463 NATVNNTGNLN

-484 TSDDEKY
+484 KSDDAKY
-491 PDQPEPKDEVIKNE
+491 PEQPEPKDEVIKNQ
-505 ASVYTFGMNVEKV
+505 ASVYTFGMKVEKV
-518 DGKDS
+518 DGKNS
-523 NVKLQGAEFDLYL
+523 SIKLQGAEFDLYL

-583 APTYSVVENG
+583 APTYSVTENG

-613 EYVVKETT
+613 QYEVTTTT
-621 TITTDENG
+621 TITTGANG

-635 SVDSE
+635 IVSE
-640 KYVGGENNSGNY
+640 KYVGGEDDSGNY

-695 KNRA
+695 KSRA

>member
-13 SAVLALSLCAM
+13 SAALALSLCAM

-48 KYEGNEAKEDNL
+48 KYEGDKAEEDKL
-60 LDGVTFTAYKVADI
+60 LDGVTFTAYKVAGI
-74 VQSTTEAGTTDVKMQ
+74 VQSTVAGTTDVKME

-99 DIQITSETKYDDI
+99 DIQITSETKYDEI
-112 KDTVE
+112 KNTVE
-117 KALAKD
+117 KALAD
-123 ADPKLVA
+123 GADPKLTA
-130 AGTAVTG
+130 FATATTGDNGT
-137 ESLDASGNKIKGQAK
+137 KGQAV
-152 FTNLGVGVYLIVETD
+152 FSGMPVGVYLIVETG

-185 ANEDGTGWN
+185 ANADGTGWN
-194 YNIVANPKNAA
+194 YDIVANPKNAA

-214 YGKNYTPD
+214 YGKNYNPD
-222 GNSSEAPLEGAK
+222 GSSTEVPLEGAQ

-250 PTVSN
+250 PTVSADN
-255 GNGTVDAE
+255 GSVDAK
-263 TGLLTTNRDGMI
+263 TGLLTTSKQGMI

-303 YEFTINN
+303 YEFTINDD
-310 NQTVTIDDA
+310 QTVTISDA
-319 YKDTLE
+319 YKDTTLKD
-325 NTIKV
+325 TIKV

-338 KQVKTGVDAEN
+338 KQVKTGVDT
-349 KDVYGKATDAS
+349 YGKATDAS

-396 SETEANLTIETKPN
+396 SVEKANLTIETNPN
-410 VELVKGTDY
+410 VVLEDTDY
-419 TLTVPVN
+419 TLTVPED
-426 GTAGGTWTIEFTTE
+426 GAEGGTWTIEFTTA

-447 SKVTSISVTFN
+447 NNVTTISVTFN

-484 TSDDEKY
+484 KSTDDKY

-505 ASVYTFGMNVEKV
+505 ASVYTFGMNIEKV

-523 NVKLQGAEFDLYL
+523 RGKLQGAEFDLYL

-545 EAELKNNGV
+545 EAELKNHG
-554 KVGHYTTDENGKI
+554 KLVGHYTTNEYGEI
-567 HVSGLKN
+567 HVSGLEN

-583 APTYSVVENG
+583 APTYNVVENG
-593 ETKTYSYN
+593 VTKTYSYN
-601 LLKEPVKVVVAV
+601 LLKEPVKVDVAV

-621 TITTDENG
+621 TITTDEHG

-635 SVDSE
+635 KIESE
-640 KYVGGENNSGNY
+640 KYVGGENDSGNY
-652 KVIIKNNKGF
+652 KVIVKNNKGF

-689 LLSLKK
+689 LMSTKK
-695 KNRA
+695 KKKGNA

>member
-13 SAVLALSLCAM
+13 SAALALSLCAM

-34 STIDTNR
+34 STIDTNKN
-41 TGSLTIN
+41 GSLTIN
-48 KYEGNEAKEDNL
+48 KYEGNEQDPDKL

-89 PVEALTNIKP
+89 PVEALTTIDP
-99 DIQITSETKYDDI
+99 DIQITSETKYDNI
-112 KDTVE
+112 RDTVDA
-117 KALAKD
+117 ALAD
-123 ADPKLVA
+123 GADPKLTA
-130 AGTAVTG
+130 FATATTGDNGT
-137 ESLDASGNKIKGQAK
+137 KGQAV
-152 FTNLGVGVYLIVETD
+152 FNEMPVGVYLIVETD

-185 ANEDGTGWN
+185 ANADGTGWN
-194 YNIVANPKNAA
+194 YDIVANPKNAA

-310 NQTVTIDDA
+310 DQTVTISDA

-338 KQVKTGVDAEN
+338 KQVKTGVDA
-349 KDVYGKATDAS
+349 YGKATDAS

-382 YILTDNMSEALTWE
+382 YILTDTMSSALTWE
-396 SETEANLTIETKPN
+396 SKEKANLTIETNPN
-410 VELVKGTDY
+410 VVLEDTDY
-419 TLTVPVN
+419 TLTVPAD
-426 GTAGGTWTIEFTTE
+426 GAEGGTWTIEFTTA

-447 SKVTSISVTFN
+447 NKVTSISVTFN

-484 TSDDEKY
+484 KSTDDKY
-491 PDQPEPKDEVIKNE
+491 PEQPEPKDEVIKNE
-505 ASVYTFGMNVEKV
+505 ASVYTFGMNIEKV

-523 NVKLQGAEFDLYL
+523 RGKLQGAEFDLYL

-554 KVGHYTTDENGKI
+554 KVGHYTTDVYGEI

-583 APTYSVVENG
+583 APTYNVVENG

-613 EYVVKETT
+613 EYEVKETT
-621 TITTDENG
+621 TITTDANG

-635 SVDSE
+635 IESK
-640 KYVGGENNSGNY
+640 KYLGGENNSGNY

-695 KNRA
+695 KNRT

>member
-13 SAVLALSLCAM
+13 SAALALSLCAM
-24 PAMAEGGTIT
+24 PAMAAEGGTIT

-48 KYEGNEAKEDNL
+48 KYEGDKAEDDKL
-60 LDGVTFTAYKVADI
+60 LDGVTFTAYKVANI
-74 VQSTTEAGTTDVKMQ
+74 VQSTVAGTTDVKME

-112 KDTVE
+112 KDTVDA
-117 KALAKD
+117 ALAD
-123 ADPKLVA
+123 GANPKL
-130 AGTAVTG
+130 TAFATATTG
-137 ESLDASGNKIKGQAK
+137 ANDVKGQAV
-152 FTNLGVGVYLIVETD
+152 FSGMPVGVYLIVETG

-185 ANEDGTGWN
+185 ANADGTGWN
-194 YNIVANPKNAA
+194 YDIVANPKNAA

-214 YGKNYTPD
+214 YGKNYNPD
-222 GNSSEAPLEGAK
+222 GSSTEVPLEGAQ

-242 DEWVTVTA
+242 DKWVTVTA
-250 PTVSN
+250 PTVSADN
-255 GNGTVDAE
+255 GSVDAK
-263 TGLLTTNRDGMI
+263 TGLLTTSKQGMI

-303 YEFTINN
+303 YEFTIND
-310 NQTVTIDDA
+310 NQTVTISDA
-319 YKDTLE
+319 YKDTTLKD
-325 NTIKV
+325 TIKV

-338 KQVKTGVDAEN
+338 KQVKTGVDT
-349 KDVYGKATDAS
+349 YGKATDAS

-370 AAVPSNVNKLAK
+370 AAVPSNVNKLEK
-382 YILTDNMSEALTWE
+382 YILTDTMSNALTWE
-396 SETEANLTIETKPN
+396 SVEKANLTIETTPHVVLEN
-410 VELVKGTDY
+410 TDY
-419 TLTVPVN
+419 TLTVPAD
-426 GTAGGTWTIEFTTE
+426 GAEGGTWTIEFTTA
-440 GKDKLAA
+440 GKEKLAA
-447 SKVTSISVTFN
+447 NNVTSISVTFN

-463 NATVNNKGNLN
+463 NATVNNIGNLN

-484 TSDDEKY
+484 KSTDDKY
-491 PDQPEPKDEVIKNE
+491 PDQPEPRDEVIKNE
-505 ASVYTFGMNVEKV
+505 ASVYTFGMNIEKV

-523 NVKLQGAEFDLYL
+523 RGKLQGAEFDLYL

-545 EAELKNNGV
+545 EAELKNHG
-554 KVGHYTTDENGKI
+554 KLVGHYTTNEYGEI
-567 HVSGLKN
+567 HVSGLEN

-583 APTYSVVENG
+583 APTYNVVENG
-593 ETKTYSYN
+593 ETKIYSYN
-601 LLKEPVKVVVAV
+601 LLKEPVKVDVAV

-621 TITTDENG
+621 TITTDEHG

-635 SVDSE
+635 KIESE
-640 KYVGGENNSGNY
+640 KYVGGENDSGNY
-652 KVIIKNNKGF
+652 KVIVKNNKGF

>member
-6 RFLTGLL
+6 HFLTGLL
-13 SAVLALSLCAM
+13 SAALALSLCAM
-24 PAMAEGGTIT
+24 PAMANATLPPT
-34 STIDTNR
+34 TIDTTK
-41 TGSLTIN
+41 TGSLTIY
-48 KYEGNEAKEDNL
+48 KFEGNEATEDNL
-60 LDGVTFTAYKVADI
+60 LNGVTFTAYKVANI
-74 VQSTTEAGTTDVKMQ
+74 VQPTDPTTGTTGVEMQ
-89 PVEALTNIKP
+89 PVEALTTIDP
-99 DIQITSETKYDDI
+99 DIKITSETKYEDI
-112 KDTVE
+112 KDTVDA
-117 KALAKD
+117 ALAEN
-123 ADPKLVA
+123 ANPKLTA
-130 AGTAVTG
+130 FATATTGKNGT
-137 ESLDASGNKIKGQAK
+137 NGQAV
-152 FTNLGVGVYLIVETD
+152 FSEMPVGVYLIVETD

-185 ANEDGTGWN
+185 VNENGKSWD
-194 YNIVANPKNAA
+194 YDIKVYPKNAA

-214 YGKNYTPD
+214 YGKNYNAD
-222 GNSSEAPLEGAK
+222 GTSTEVALSGAK
-234 FYLQRKEG
+234 FYLQRKDG
-242 DEWVTVTA
+242 NNWVTVTA

-255 GNGTVDAE
+255 GNGTVDE
-263 TGLLTTNRDGMI
+263 NGLLTTNADGMI

-290 SAPQGYIMDGQAA
+290 SAPQGYIMDGKAA

-330 VNEKPSME
+330 VNEKPNVE
-338 KQVKTGVDAEN
+338 KQVKTGVDDNN
-349 KDVYGKATDAS
+349 KDAYGKATDAS

-370 AAVPSNVNKLAK
+370 AAVPSNVDKLAK
-382 YILTDNMSEALTWE
+382 YSLTDTMSKALTWE
-396 SETEANLTIETKPN
+396 SETEANLTIATNPN
-410 VELVKGTDY
+410 VALEDTDY
-419 TLTVPVN
+419 ILTVPKD
-426 GTAGGTWTIEFTTE
+426 GTEGGTWTIEFTTA
-440 GKDKLAA
+440 GKEKLATN
-447 SKVTSISVTFN
+447 KVTSISVTFN
-458 TKLNS
+458 TTLND
-463 NATVNNKGNLN
+463 NATVNKTGNLN
-474 DAGLT
+474 DASLT

-484 TSDDEKY
+484 KSNDEEY
-491 PDQPEPKDEVIKNE
+491 PTQPDPKDEVIKNE

-523 NVKLQGAEFDLYL
+523 SIKLQGAEFNLYL

-545 EAELKNNGV
+545 EAELAKNGV
-554 KVGHYTTDENGKI
+554 FVGHYTTGENGEI
-567 HVSGLKN
+567 HVNGLKN

-583 APTYSVVENG
+583 APTYNVVENG

-601 LLKEPVKVVVAV
+601 LLKEPVKVVVNV
-613 EYVVKETT
+613 QYEVTTKT
-621 TITTDENG
+621 TIKTDANG

-635 SVDSE
+635 IEST
-640 KYVGGENNSGNY
+640 KYLGGENDSGNY

-695 KNRA
+695 KNRT

>member
-1 MKKAK
+1 MKKVK

-13 SAVLALSLCAM
+13 SAALALSLCAM
-24 PAMAEGGTIT
+24 PAMAADNGETIT
-34 STIDTNR
+34 STINTAQK
-41 TGSLTIN
+41 GSLTIN
-48 KYEGNEAKEDNL
+48 KYEGDKQDPEKL

-74 VQSTTEAGTTDVKMQ
+74 VQSTEAGTTDVKMQ
-89 PVEALTNIKP
+89 PVEALTKIKS

-112 KDTVE
+112 KDTVDA
-117 KALAKD
+117 ALAED
-123 ADPKLVA
+123 ANPKL
-130 AGTAVTG
+130 TAFATATTG
-137 ESLDASGNKIKGQAK
+137 DNGITGQAV
-152 FTNLGVGVYLIVETD
+152 FSEMPVGVYLIVETG

-185 ANEDGTGWN
+185 AKEDGTGWN
-194 YNIVANPKNAA
+194 YDIVANPKNAA

-214 YGKNYTPD
+214 YGKNYNPD
-222 GNSSEAPLEGAK
+222 GTFSEVALSGAT

-242 DEWVTVTA
+242 DDWVTVTA
-250 PTVSN
+250 PTVSDSN
-255 GNGTVDAE
+255 GSVDAS
-263 TGLLTTNRDGMI
+263 GLLTTSANGMI

-310 NQTVTIDDA
+310 DQTVTISDA
-319 YKDTLE
+319 YKDTLA

-330 VNEKPSME
+330 VNEKPNVE
-338 KQVKTGVDAEN
+338 KQVKTGVNAEN

-382 YILTDNMSEALTWE
+382 YILTDNMSNALTWE
-396 SETEANLTIETKPN
+396 SVAKANLTIETNPN

-419 TLTVPVN
+419 TLTVPAD
-426 GTAGGTWTIEFTTE
+426 GTEGGTWTIEFTTA
-440 GKDKLAA
+440 GKEKLAA
-447 SKVTSISVTFN
+447 NKVTSISVTFN
-458 TKLNS
+458 TTLNK
-463 NATVNNKGNLN
+463 NATVNNTGNLN

-484 TSDDEKY
+484 KSDDAKY
-491 PDQPEPKDEVIKNE
+491 PEQPEPKDEVIKNQ
-505 ASVYTFGMNVEKV
+505 ASVYTFGMKVEKV
-518 DGKDS
+518 DGKNS
-523 NVKLQGAEFDLYL
+523 SIKLQGAEFDLYL

-583 APTYSVVENG
+583 APTYSVTENG

-613 EYVVKETT
+613 QYEVTTTT

-635 SVDSE
+635 IVSE
-640 KYVGGENNSGNY
+640 KYVGGEDDSGNY

-695 KNRA
+695 KNRT

>member
-13 SAVLALSLCAM
+13 SAALALSLCAM
-24 PAMAEGGTIT
+24 PAMAADNGETIT
-34 STIDTNR
+34 STINTAQK
-41 TGSLTIN
+41 GSLTIN
-48 KYEGNEAKEDNL
+48 KYEGDKQDPEKL

-74 VQSTTEAGTTDVKMQ
+74 VQSTEAGTTDVKMQ
-89 PVEALTNIKP
+89 PVEALTKIKS

-112 KDTVE
+112 KDTVDA
-117 KALAKD
+117 ALAED
-123 ADPKLVA
+123 ANPKL
-130 AGTAVTG
+130 TAFATATTG
-137 ESLDASGNKIKGQAK
+137 DNGITGQAV
-152 FTNLGVGVYLIVETD
+152 FSEMPVGVYLIVETG

-185 ANEDGTGWN
+185 AKEDGTGWN
-194 YNIVANPKNAA
+194 YDIVANPKNAA

-214 YGKNYTPD
+214 YGKNYNPD
-222 GNSSEAPLEGAK
+222 GTFSEVALSGAT

-242 DEWVTVTA
+242 DDWVTVTA
-250 PTVSN
+250 PTVSDSN
-255 GNGTVDAE
+255 GSVDAS
-263 TGLLTTNRDGMI
+263 GLLTTSANGMI

-310 NQTVTIDDA
+310 DQTVTISDA
-319 YKDTLE
+319 YKDTLA

-338 KQVKTGVDAEN
+338 KQVKTGVDA
-349 KDVYGKATDAS
+349 YGKATDAS

-382 YILTDNMSEALTWE
+382 YILTDTMSSALTWE
-396 SETEANLTIETKPN
+396 SETEANLTIETNPN
-410 VELVKGTDY
+410 VKLDKDTDY
-419 TLTVPVN
+419 TLTVPED
-426 GTAGGTWTIEFTTE
+426 GTEGGTWTIEFTTA
-440 GKDKLAA
+440 GKEKLAA
-447 SKVTSISVTFN
+447 NNVTSISVTFN
-458 TKLNS
+458 TRLNK
-463 NATVNNKGNLN
+463 NATVNKEGNLN
-474 DAGLT
+474 DASLT

-484 TSDDEKY
+484 KSNDEEY
-491 PDQPEPKDEVIKNE
+491 PTQPDPKDEVIKNE
-505 ASVYTFGMNVEKV
+505 ASVYTFGMNIEKV

-523 NVKLQGAEFDLYL
+523 RGKLQGAEFDLYL

-554 KVGHYTTDENGKI
+554 KVGHYTTDVYGEI

-583 APTYSVVENG
+583 APTYNVVENG

-601 LLKEPVKVVVAV
+601 LLKEPVKVVVNV
-613 EYVVKETT
+613 QYEVDTKT
-621 TITTDENG
+621 TITTDANG

-635 SVDSE
+635 IESK
-640 KYVGGENNSGNY
+640 KYVGGENDSGNY

>member
-13 SAVLALSLCAM
+13 SAALALSLCAM

-48 KYEGNEAKEDNL
+48 KYEGDKAEDDKL
-60 LDGVTFTAYKVADI
+60 LDGVTFTAYKVANI
-74 VQSTTEAGTTDVKMQ
+74 VQSTDASTGTTDVKMQ
-89 PVEALTNIKP
+89 PVDALTSIKP
-99 DIQITSETKYDDI
+99 DIQITSETKYDNI

-117 KALAKD
+117 KALADD
-123 ADPKLVA
+123 ADPKLLA
-130 AGTAVTG
+130 FATATTG
-137 ESLDASGNKIKGQAK
+137 ANGIKGQAV
-152 FTNLGVGVYLIVETD
+152 FSEMPVGVYLIVETG

-185 ANEDGTGWN
+185 ANTDGTGWN

-214 YGKNYTPD
+214 YGKNYNPD
-222 GNSSEAPLEGAK
+222 GTFSEVALSGAT
-234 FYLQRKEG
+234 FYLQRQEG
-242 DEWVTVTA
+242 DNWVTVTA
-250 PTVSN
+250 PTVSANN
-255 GNGTVDAE
+255 GSVDAS
-263 TGLLTTNRDGMI
+263 GLLTTSTEGMI

-303 YEFTINN
+303 YVFTIND
-310 NQTVTIDDA
+310 NQTVTISDA
-319 YKDTLE
+319 YKDNTLPD
-325 NTIKV
+325 TIKV
-330 VNEKPSME
+330 VNEKPNME
-338 KQVKTGVDAEN
+338 KQVKTGVDT
-349 KDVYGKATDAS
+349 YGKATDAS

-382 YILTDNMSEALTWE
+382 YILTDNMSKALTWE
-396 SETEANLTIETKPN
+396 SVAEANLTIETNPH
-410 VELVKGTDY
+410 VVLEDTDY
-419 TLTVPVN
+419 TLTVPAD
-426 GTAGGTWTIEFTTE
+426 GTEGGTWTIEFTTA

-447 SKVTSISVTFN
+447 NNVTSISVTFN

-463 NATVNNKGNLN
+463 NAKVNNKGNLN

-484 TSDDEKY
+484 KSDDAKY

-505 ASVYTFGMNVEKV
+505 ASVYTFGMNIEKV

-523 NVKLQGAEFDLYL
+523 RGKLQGAEFDLYL

-545 EAELKNNGV
+545 EAELKNHG
-554 KVGHYTTDENGKI
+554 KLVGHYTTDVNGQI
-567 HVSGLKN
+567 HVSGLEN

-583 APTYSVVENG
+583 APTYIVEENG
-593 ETKTYSYN
+593 KTKTYSYN

-613 EYVVKETT
+613 EYEVKETT

-635 SVDSE
+635 IESK
-640 KYVGGENNSGNY
+640 KYVGGEDNSGNY
-652 KVIIKNNKGF
+652 KVIVKNNKGF

>member
-13 SAVLALSLCAM
+13 SAALALSLCAM

-48 KYEGNEAKEDNL
+48 KYEGNEPNSEKL

-74 VQSTTEAGTTDVKMQ
+74 MQSYEASTGTTDVKMQ
-89 PVEALTNIKP
+89 PVDALTSIKP

-112 KDTVE
+112 KDTVDA
-117 KALAKD
+117 ALAD
-123 ADPKLVA
+123 GADPKLLA
-130 AGTAVTG
+130 FATATTG
-137 ESLDASGNKIKGQAK
+137 ANGIKGQAV
-152 FTNLGVGVYLIVETD
+152 FSEMPVGVYLIVETG

-185 ANEDGTGWN
+185 VNANGDGWN
-194 YNIVANPKNAA
+194 YDIVANPKNAA

-214 YGKNYTPD
+214 YGKNYNPD
-222 GNSSEAPLEGAK
+222 GSSSEVPLEGAT

-242 DEWVTVTA
+242 DEWETVTA
-250 PTVSN
+250 PTVSADN
-255 GNGTVDAE
+255 GSVDAK
-263 TGLLTTNRDGMI
+263 TGLLTTSKQGMI

-303 YEFTINN
+303 YEFTIND
-310 NQTVTIDDA
+310 NQTVTISDA
-319 YKDTLE
+319 YKDNTLPD
-325 NTIKV
+325 TIKV

-338 KQVKTGVDAEN
+338 KQVKTGVDT
-349 KDVYGKATDAS
+349 YGKATDAS

-396 SETEANLTIETKPN
+396 SVAEANLTIETNPH
-410 VELVKGTDY
+410 VVLEDTDY
-419 TLTVPVN
+419 TLTVPDD
-426 GTAGGTWTIEFTTE
+426 GAKGGTWTIEFTTA

-447 SKVTSISVTFN
+447 NNVTSISVTFN

-463 NATVNNKGNLN
+463 KATVNKKGNLN

-484 TSDDEKY
+484 KSTDEKY
-491 PDQPEPKDEVIKNE
+491 PAQPEPKDEVIKNE
-505 ASVYTFGMNVEKV
+505 ASVYTFGMNIEKV

-523 NVKLQGAEFDLYL
+523 RGKLPGAEFDLYL

-545 EAELKNNGV
+545 EAELKNHG
-554 KVGHYTTDENGKI
+554 KLVGHYTTDVNGQI
-567 HVSGLKN
+567 NVSGLEN

-583 APTYSVVENG
+583 APTYNVVENG
-593 ETKTYSYN
+593 ETKIYSYN

-613 EYVVKETT
+613 DYVVTETT
-621 TITTDENG
+621 TITTDANG

-635 SVDSE
+635 KIESE
-640 KYVGGENNSGNY
+640 KYVGGENDSGNY

-662 NLPTTGGFGTLLFSG
+662 DLPTTGGFGTLLFSG

>member
-13 SAVLALSLCAM
+13 SAALALSLCAM
-24 PAMAEGGTIT
+24 PAMAADNGGTIT
-34 STIDTNR
+34 STIDTNKN
-41 TGSLTIN
+41 GSLTIN
-48 KYEGNEAKEDNL
+48 KYEGNEQDPDKL

-74 VQSTTEAGTTDVKMQ
+74 VQSTEAGTTDVKMQ
-89 PVEALTNIKP
+89 PVKALTSIDP
-99 DIQITSETKYDDI
+99 AIQITSETKYDEI

-117 KALAKD
+117 QALAED
-123 ADPKLVA
+123 ANPKLTA
-130 AGTAVTG
+130 FATAKTGDNGT
-137 ESLDASGNKIKGQAK
+137 KGQAV
-152 FTNLGVGVYLIVETD
+152 FNEMPVGVYLIVETD

-185 ANEDGTGWN
+185 VKEDRTGWD
-194 YNIVANPKNAA
+194 YDIVANPKNAA

-214 YGKNYTPD
+214 YAKNYNPD
-222 GNSSEAPLEGAK
+222 GTFSEVALSGAK

-242 DEWVTVTA
+242 DNWETVTA
-250 PTVSN
+250 PTVSANN
-255 GNGTVDAE
+255 GSVDAN
-263 TGLLTTNRDGMI
+263 GLLTTSTDGMI

-303 YEFTINN
+303 YVFTINN
-310 NQTVTIDDA
+310 DQSVTISDA
-319 YKDTLE
+319 YKDTLA

-330 VNEKPSME
+330 VNEKPNME

-349 KDVYGKATDAS
+349 KDVYGNATDAS

-382 YILTDNMSEALTWE
+382 YILTDNMSKALTWE
-396 SETEANLTIETKPN
+396 SETAANLTIATNPN
-410 VELVKGTDY
+410 VDLVKGTDY
-419 TLTVPVN
+419 TLTVPVD
-426 GTAGGTWTIEFTTE
+426 GTEGGTWTIEFTTA
-440 GKDKLAA
+440 GKEKLAA
-447 SKVTSISVTFN
+447 NNVTSISVTFN
-458 TKLNS
+458 TKLNDK
-463 NATVNNKGNLN
+463 ATVNNTGNLN

-484 TSDDEKY
+484 KSDDEKY
-491 PDQPEPKDEVIKNE
+491 PEQPEPKDEVIKNE
-505 ASVYTFGMNVEKV
+505 ASVYTFGMKVEKV

-554 KVGHYTTDENGKI
+554 KVGHYTTDENGEI

-583 APTYSVVENG
+583 APTYSVEENG
-593 ETKTYSYN
+593 KTKTYSYN

-613 EYVVKETT
+613 EYEVKETT
-621 TITTDENG
+621 TITTDANG

-635 SVDSE
+635 IESK
-640 KYVGGENNSGNY
+640 KYLGGENDSGNY

>member
-13 SAVLALSLCAM
+13 SAALALSLCAM

-41 TGSLTIN
+41 TGNLTIN
-48 KYEGNEAKEDNL
+48 KYEGDKAEEDKL

-74 VQSTTEAGTTDVKMQ
+74 VQPTEAGTTDVKMQ
-89 PVEALTNIKP
+89 PVEALTTIDP
-99 DIQITSETKYDDI
+99 DIKITSGTKYDDI
-112 KDTVE
+112 KDTVDA
-117 KALAKD
+117 ALAD
-123 ADPKLVA
+123 NADPKL
-130 AGTAVTG
+130 TAFATATTG
-137 ESLDASGNKIKGQAK
+137 ANDVKGQAV
-152 FTNLGVGVYLIVETD
+152 FSEMPVGVYLIVETG

-185 ANEDGTGWN
+185 VNANGDGWN
-194 YNIVANPKNAA
+194 YDIVANPKNAA

-214 YGKNYTPD
+214 YGKNYNAD
-222 GNSSEAPLEGAK
+222 GTFSEVALSGAT

-242 DEWVTVTA
+242 DDWVTVTA
-250 PTVSN
+250 PTVSANN
-255 GNGTVDAE
+255 GSVDAK
-263 TGLLTTNRDGMI
+263 GLLTTSDSGMI

-284 YRFIEY
+284 YRFIEH

-310 NQTVTIDDA
+310 DQTVTISDA
-319 YKDTLE
+319 YKDTLA

-330 VNEKPSME
+330 VNEKPNVE
-338 KQVKTGVDAEN
+338 KQVKTGVNAEN

-382 YILTDNMSEALTWE
+382 YILTDNMSNALTWE
-396 SETEANLTIETKPN
+396 SVAKANLTIETNPN

-419 TLTVPVN
+419 TLTVPAD
-426 GTAGGTWTIEFTTE
+426 GTEGGTWTIEFTTS
-440 GKDKLAA
+440 GKEKLAA
-447 SKVTSISVTFN
+447 SNVTSISVTFN
-458 TKLNS
+458 TTLNK
-463 NATVNNKGNLN
+463 NATVNNTGNLN

-484 TSDDEKY
+484 KSDDAKY
-491 PDQPEPKDEVIKNE
+491 PEQPEPKDEVIKNQ
-505 ASVYTFGMNVEKV
+505 ASVYTFGMKVEKV
-518 DGKDS
+518 DGKNS
-523 NVKLQGAEFDLYL
+523 SIKLQGAEFDLYL

-583 APTYSVVENG
+583 APTYSVTENG

-613 EYVVKETT
+613 QYEVTTTT

-635 SVDSE
+635 IVSE
-640 KYVGGENNSGNY
+640 KYVGGEDDSGNY

>member
-13 SAVLALSLCAM
+13 SAALALSLCAM

-74 VQSTTEAGTTDVKMQ
+74 MQSTVAGTTDVKMQ

-117 KALAKD
+117 KALAVD

-185 ANEDGTGWN
+185 ANADGTGWN
-194 YNIVANPKNAA
+194 YDIVANPKNAA

-310 NQTVTIDDA
+310 DQTVTISDA

-338 KQVKTGVDAEN
+338 KQVKTGVDA
-349 KDVYGKATDAS
+349 YGKATDAS

-382 YILTDNMSEALTWE
+382 YILTDTMSSALTWE
-396 SETEANLTIETKPN
+396 SKEKANLTIETNPN
-410 VELVKGTDY
+410 VVLEDTDY
-419 TLTVPVN
+419 TLTVPAD
-426 GTAGGTWTIEFTTE
+426 GAEGGTWTIEFTTA

-447 SKVTSISVTFN
+447 NKVTSISVTFN

-484 TSDDEKY
+484 KSTDDKY
-491 PDQPEPKDEVIKNE
+491 PTQPDPKDEVIKNE
-505 ASVYTFGMNVEKV
+505 ASVYTFGMNIEKV

-523 NVKLQGAEFDLYL
+523 RGKLQGAEFDLYL

-545 EAELKNNGV
+545 EAELKDNGV
-554 KVGHYTTDENGKI
+554 KIGHYTTDVYGEI

-583 APTYSVVENG
+583 APTYNVVENG

-613 EYVVKETT
+613 EYEVKETT

-635 SVDSE
+635 IESK
-640 KYVGGENNSGNY
+640 KYVGGEDNSGNY

>member
-13 SAVLALSLCAM
+13 SAALALSLCAM
-24 PAMAEGGTIT
+24 PAMANATLPPT
-34 STIDTNR
+34 TIDTTK
-41 TGSLTIN
+41 TGSLTIY
-48 KYEGNEAKEDNL
+48 KFEGNEATEDNL
-60 LDGVTFTAYKVADI
+60 LNGVTFTAYQVANI
-74 VQSTTEAGTTDVKMQ
+74 VQPTDPTTGTTGVEMQ
-89 PVEALTNIKP
+89 PVEALTKIDP
-99 DIQITSETKYDDI
+99 DIKITSETKYDDI
-112 KDTVE
+112 KDTVDA
-117 KALAKD
+117 ALAD
-123 ADPKLVA
+123 NADPKLTVFA
-130 AGTAVTG
+130 SATTG
-137 ESLDASGNKIKGQAK
+137 ENGTKGEAK
-152 FTNLGVGVYLIVETD
+152 FEKMPVGVYLIVETD

-185 ANEDGTGWN
+185 VNKDGSSWD
-194 YNIVANPKNAA
+194 YDIKVYPKNAA
-205 VYGGISLKK
+205 VYGGINLKK
-214 YGKNYTPD
+214 YGRNYNAD
-222 GNSSEAPLEGAK
+222 GTFTDVALSGAK
-234 FYLQRKEG
+234 FYLQRKNG
-242 DEWVTVTA
+242 DKWETVIA

-255 GNGTVDAE
+255 GNGSVDE
-263 TGLLTTNRDGMI
+263 SGLLTTSDSGMI

-330 VNEKPSME
+330 VNEKPNIE
-338 KQVKTGVDAEN
+338 KQVKTGVDTEN

-360 VGDVVTWKVT
+360 VDDVVTWKVT

-382 YILTDNMSEALTWE
+382 YILTDTMSSALTWE
-396 SETEANLTIETKPN
+396 SETEANLTIETNPN
-410 VELVKGTDY
+410 VKLDKDTDY
-419 TLTVPVN
+419 TLTVPED
-426 GTAGGTWTIEFTTE
+426 GTEGGTWIIEFTTA
-440 GKDKLAA
+440 GKNKLAA

-458 TKLNS
+458 TRLNK

-474 DAGLT
+474 DASLT

-484 TSDDEKY
+484 KSNDEEY
-491 PDQPEPKDEVIKNE
+491 PTQPDPKDEVIKNE

-523 NVKLQGAEFDLYL
+523 SIKLQGAEFCLYRYDLDIGSNKMTEDEL
-536 YNGSETNPT
+536 AKNGYY
-545 EAELKNNGV
+545 
-554 KVGHYTTDENGKI
+554 VGHYVTDENGEI
-567 HVSGLKN
+567 HVNGLKN

-583 APTYSVVENG
+583 APTYTVEG
-593 ETKTYSYN
+593 KTYSYN
-601 LLKEPVKVVVAV
+601 LLKEPVKVVVNV
-613 EYVVKETT
+613 QYEVTTKT
-621 TITTDENG
+621 TIKTDANG

-635 SVDSE
+635 IEST
-640 KYVGGENNSGNY
+640 KYLGGENDSGNY

-662 NLPTTGGFGTLLFSG
+662 DLPTTGGFGTLLFSG

>member
-13 SAVLALSLCAM
+13 SAALALSLCAM

-60 LDGVTFTAYKVADI
+60 LDGVTFTAYKVANI
-74 VQSTTEAGTTDVKMQ
+74 VQSTEAGTTDVKMQ
-89 PVEALTNIKP
+89 PVEALTTIDP
-99 DIQITSETKYDDI
+99 DIQITSETKYDEI
-112 KDTVE
+112 KNTVDA
-117 KALAKD
+117 ALAD
-123 ADPKLVA
+123 GADPKLTA
-130 AGTAVTG
+130 FATAKTGDNGT
-137 ESLDASGNKIKGQAK
+137 KGQAV
-152 FTNLGVGVYLIVETD
+152 FNEMPVGVYLIVETD

-214 YGKNYTPD
+214 YGKNYNPD
-222 GNSSEAPLEGAK
+222 GSSTEAPLGGAK

-242 DEWVTVTA
+242 NEWVTVTA

-263 TGLLTTNRDGMI
+263 TGLLTTNNDGMI

-338 KQVKTGVDAEN
+338 KQVKTGVDA
-349 KDVYGKATDAS
+349 YGKATDAS

-370 AAVPSNVNKLAK
+370 AAVPSNVDKLAK
-382 YILTDNMSEALTWE
+382 YILTDNMSKALTWE
-396 SETEANLTIETKPN
+396 SVAEANLTIATNPN
-410 VELVKGTDY
+410 VALEDTDY
-419 TLTVPVN
+419 ILTVPKD
-426 GTAGGTWTIEFTTE
+426 GAEGGTWTIEFTTA
-440 GKDKLAA
+440 GKEKLAA
-447 SKVTSISVTFN
+447 NKVTSISVTFN

-484 TSDDEKY
+484 KSTDDKY
-491 PDQPEPKDEVIKNE
+491 PEQPEPKDEVIKNE
-505 ASVYTFGMNVEKV
+505 ASVYTFGMNIEKV

-523 NVKLQGAEFDLYL
+523 RGKLQGAEFDLYL

-554 KVGHYTTDENGKI
+554 KVGHYTTDVYGEI

-583 APTYSVVENG
+583 APTYNVVENG

-613 EYVVKETT
+613 EYEVTTTT
-621 TITTDENG
+621 TITTDANG

-635 SVDSE
+635 IESK
-640 KYVGGENNSGNY
+640 KYLGGENNSGNY